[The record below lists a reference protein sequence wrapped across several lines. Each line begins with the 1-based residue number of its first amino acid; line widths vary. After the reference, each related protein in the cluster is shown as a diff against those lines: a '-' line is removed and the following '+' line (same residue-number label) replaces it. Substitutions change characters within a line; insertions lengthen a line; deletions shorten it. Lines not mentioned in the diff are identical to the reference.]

1 MEVRKNAAKKYQEL
15 NKKFIIRALPFPK
28 RTWETLKDHKK
39 KTVLFLVMGGLM
51 IYYETYLK
59 IIKYFRTMEPLQLKL
74 RRWFLGE
81 ERIMPDSI
89 KEIFIEAEGLRLKP
103 ETITILSEKFI
114 QADKEFINGVTRKF
128 LKKVYKTAGYLP
140 TQKDQ
145 EEFYNEGP
153 YRRKLNQRLCGLSLK
168 QFLMQFD
175 GLLKRIQKNDPTFKE
190 EDLLRQVLNVWD
202 ESKAKTHEW
211 ESNMRKIWTELKKSK
226 TMFEEDKQKI
236 VTRKLKENPNSSI
249 EEIEKEL
256 AKAGFHGM
264 GLKDKLMLTEY
275 QLMYLEVTKSH
286 YMERLKSEVIASKNM
301 KIQSKIK
308 NLEDE
313 IEKMKATKQQ
323 YQTRFKEIYQKHM
336 TEENKEGAENPEA
349 QKN

>member
-1 MEVRKNAAKKYQEL
+1 
-15 NKKFIIRALPFPK
+15 
-28 RTWETLKDHKK
+28 
-39 KTVLFLVMGGLM
+39 
-51 IYYETYLK
+51 
-59 IIKYFRTMEPLQLKL
+59 
-74 RRWFLGE
+74 
-81 ERIMPDSI
+81 
-89 KEIFIEAEGLRLKP
+89 
-103 ETITILSEKFI
+103 
-114 QADKEFINGVTRKF
+114 
-128 LKKVYKTAGYLP
+128 
-140 TQKDQ
+140 
-145 EEFYNEGP
+145 
-153 YRRKLNQRLCGLSLK
+153 LNQRLCGLSLK

-286 YMERLKSEVIASKNM
+286 YMERLKRSSNNM
-301 KIQSKIK
+301 HKI
-308 NLEDE
+308 L
-313 IEKMKATKQQ
+313 TQQ
-323 YQTRFKEIYQKHM
+323 IVR
-336 TEENKEGAENPEA
+336 
-349 QKN
+349 